1 MASPRNAKISN
12 RQRDALMEELGGL
25 RRFSLSLTGSS
36 DDADDLLQATVER
49 LLEKGIPED
58 AHTAR
63 WAYRVCKNLW
73 IDELR
78 SREVRVR
85 HASTTLQTSQ
95 GGALGEPAEVAPSA
109 EAQSAGEQTLEAVNA
124 ALMRLPEEQR
134 MALTLVAVEGK
145 SYAEAAE
152 ILEVPIG
159 TIMSRIARARKQ
171 LLDATG

>member
-1 MASPRNAKISN
+1 MPTPGDRQLSK
-12 RQRDALMEELGGL
+12 RQRDELMAELKGL
-25 RRFSLSLTGSS
+25 KRFCLSLAGSGA
-36 DDADDLLQATVER
+36 DADDLLQATIER
-49 LLEKGIPED
+49 LLERGIPGD

-78 SREVRVR
+78 AREVRVR
-85 HASTTLQTSQ
+85 HAGHLAQMPE
-95 GGALGEPAEVAPSA
+95 AAEVAPSA
-109 EAQSAGEQTLEAVNA
+109 ETQSQGERTLAAVSEA
-124 ALMRLPEEQR
+124 LGGLPEEQR
-134 MALTLVAVEGK
+134 MALILVAVEGK

-171 LLDATG
+171 LLVVIG

>member
-1 MASPRNAKISN
+1 MATPQD
-12 RQRDALMEELGGL
+12 RQLSAEQRAALMGELKGL
-25 RRFSLSLTGSS
+25 KRFSLSITQSEA
-36 DDADDLLQATVER
+36 DADDLLQATVER
-49 LLEKGIPED
+49 LLERGIPPD
-58 AHTAR
+58 AHIAR

-85 HASTTLQTSQ
+85 HANSVLQTS
-95 GGALGEPAEVAPSA
+95 EMFEVAPSA
-109 EAQSAGEQTLEAVNA
+109 EVQSMGEDSLARVNA
-124 ALMRLPEEQR
+124 ALLRLSEEQR
-134 MALTLVAVEGK
+134 MALILVTVEGK

-171 LLDATG
+171 LLEATA

>member
-1 MASPRNAKISN
+1 MTSLSDRQLGK
-12 RQRDALMEELGGL
+12 RQRQELMAELRGL
-25 RRFSLSLTGSS
+25 KRFCLSLTGSGA
-36 DDADDLLQATVER
+36 DADDLLQCTVER
-49 LLEKGIPED
+49 LLERGIPDD

-78 SREVRVR
+78 SREVRTR
-85 HASTTLQTSQ
+85 HANTVAQT
-95 GGALGEPAEVAPSA
+95 GEARDLSPSA
-109 EAQSAGEQTLEAVNA
+109 ETQSAGERSLAAVNEA
-124 ALMRLPEEQR
+124 MAKLPEEQR
-134 MALTLVAVEGK
+134 MALTLVAVEGR

-171 LLDATG
+171 LLPAIE

>member
-1 MASPRNAKISN
+1 M
-12 RQRDALMEELGGL
+12 LELTGL
-25 RRFSLSLTGSS
+25 KRFCLSLAGNEA
-36 DDADDLLQATVER
+36 DADDLLQGTVER
-49 LLEKGIPED
+49 LLERGIPDD

-63 WAYRVCKNLW
+63 WAYRVCKNYW

-78 SREVRVR
+78 SREVRMR
-85 HASTTLQTSQ
+85 HANLAVQS
-95 GGALGEPAEVAPSA
+95 GEALELSPSA
-109 EAQSAGEQTLEAVNA
+109 ELQAEGERSLEAVNKALA
-124 ALMRLPEEQR
+124 ALPEEQR

-171 LLDATG
+171 LLPALD

>member
-1 MASPRNAKISN
+1 MTSLSDRQLGK
-12 RQRDALMEELGGL
+12 RQRQELMAELKGL
-25 RRFSLSLTGSS
+25 KRFCLSLTGSGA
-36 DDADDLLQATVER
+36 DADDLLQCTVER
-49 LLEKGIPED
+49 LLERGIPDD

-78 SREVRVR
+78 SREVRTR
-85 HASTTLQTSQ
+85 HANTVVQT
-95 GGALGEPAEVAPSA
+95 GEARDLSPSA
-109 EAQSAGEQTLEAVNA
+109 ETQSAGERSLAAVNEA
-124 ALMRLPEEQR
+124 MAKLPEEQR
-134 MALTLVAVEGK
+134 MALTLVAVEGR

-171 LLDATG
+171 LLPAIE